1 MKNPVYIHQIQL
13 FRNYL
18 QGYRRVLSLCLLLLV
33 ATLPL
38 ALERNNVTA
47 QTATLT
53 CRVDPSAVAVAGE
66 AILHIEIQNVQDLI
80 GYELQL
86 TYEPGLINLMNI
98 DLSQTEITL
107 VLSDFL
113 STARVDLNEVDGVQG
128 TIRLKVF
135 QAEDQP
141 GRDGSGELA
150 RIRVRGVIDGVADF
164 TFTMAEFTNS
174 AGDVI
179 ALPTTGCALQIG
191 QEVTATPTPT
201 GTPTFTPE
209 TPTVVADTPTP
220 TETPTETPTPD
231 VAAEQQS
238 PIPTPT
244 DTPTPEFIPQQ
255 PVSPLPTPIGID
267 TPTPTPFTF
276 PPTPTPVTPIVV
288 ATPVDPLAGLE
299 MFPGTPTRVVVEPL
313 PSLDMF
319 PDGPTKTPV
328 PFEILS
334 PPRLQDSAEFEADNQ
349 ADDAARPLIE
359 RLALSAEQP
368 PAERVALA
376 AEPLSAVSL
385 VQVEQITQ
393 PDNTMSESRLSMA
406 QLGWL
411 ALLFAAIFGAVAWW
425 ARRIQV

>member
-1 MKNPVYIHQIQL
+1 MKNSIYIDQIQL

-38 ALERNNVTA
+38 ALERNNATA
-47 QTATLT
+47 QTTTLT
-53 CRVDPSAVAVAGE
+53 CRLEPSAVALAGE
-66 AILHIEIQNVQDLI
+66 AILYIEIQNVQDLV
-80 GYELQL
+80 GYELTL
-86 TYEPGLINLMNI
+86 AYERGLVSLMNI
-98 DLSQTEITL
+98 DLSQTEISL
-107 VLSDFL
+107 ELSGFL
-113 STARVDLNEVDGVQG
+113 STARVDLNEVDGAQG

-135 QAEDQP
+135 QAEGQP

-150 RIRVRGVIDGVADF
+150 RIRVRGVIDGIADF
-164 TFTMAEFTNS
+164 SFLMAEITNS
-174 AGDVI
+174 AGNVVSV
-179 ALPTTGCALQIG
+179 PTTGCALQIG
-191 QEVTATPTPT
+191 QATTFTPTPT

-238 PIPTPT
+238 PVPTPT
-244 DTPTPEFIPQQ
+244 YTATPEFIPQQ

-267 TPTPTPFTF
+267 TPTPITF
-276 PPTPTPVTPIVV
+276 APTPVTPIVV

-334 PPRLQDSAEFEADNQ
+334 PPRLADSEEFEANNQ
-349 ADDAARPLIE
+349 ADDAAQPPAE
-359 RLALSAEQP
+359 RLALSAAPP
-368 PAERVALA
+368 PAEHLALA
-376 AEPLSAVSL
+376 VEQPSAVSL
-385 VQVEQITQ
+385 APVERITQ
-393 PDNTMSESRLSMA
+393 PDATTTESRLSLA

-411 ALLFAAIFGAVAWW
+411 ALLFASIFGAVAWW